1 MTDKEIIILMLK
13 DNPMSISKIKIMLFM
28 IKKALKWKLTKI

>member
-13 DNPMSISKIKIMLFM
+13 DNPMSRLKIDLMFHM
-28 IKKALKWKLTKI
+28 IKQALKSGYE